1 MIHTGIPKLDEYL
14 GGGVPEGKSLLYYIH
29 PEIEG
34 EVFCMQTLYYNLAL
48 GKSAI
53 YITFNSPPRIVRQ
66 AFKEFGWD
74 LDQYRERFAMV
85 DAYSMLVGELSNEKY
100 VVQNPDDIQ
109 SVDIA
114 IMEAIDELRSNG
126 IIGFGSLSTLM
137 DICGEEKTLEF
148 IEKWNKYNLENENV
162 SIYSFTAWPYSEET
176 LRSLREKLFDAVVSI
191 GGIAER
197 IIFRHYY
204 RILKANWVEI
214 KKRTMLF
221 KVLRPGGVKVYI
233 PKILVTGPYNAGKSS
248 FVQALSTRSV
258 SVDRLGTTIAMDH
271 GHVEHK
277 GFSVDIFGTPGQA
290 RFDPILK
297 MLGSEAMGVILII
310 DSTNPVEFSRAKEM
324 LALSRSFGLPY
335 VVVANK
341 QDLPGALKLEE
352 IRIKMKIPADVPIIP
367 AVVIDKKGV
376 IEAFEKLLDR
386 IMEGE
391 AGVSF

>member
-1 MIHTGIPKLDEYL
+1 MIYTGIPKLDEYL
-14 GGGVPEGKSLLYYIH
+14 GGGVPEGKSLLYYIY
-29 PEIEG
+29 PGIEG

-53 YITFNSPPRIVRQ
+53 YITFNSPPRSIRQ

-74 LDQYRERFAMV
+74 LDRYREKFAIV

-100 VVQNPDDIQ
+100 VVQNPDNIE

-114 IMEAIDELRSNG
+114 IKEALEELRGNG
-126 IIGFGSLSTLM
+126 LIGFGSLSTLM
-137 DICGEEKTLEF
+137 DICGEGKTLEF
-148 IEKWNKYNLENENV
+148 IEKWNKYNFLNGNV

-176 LRSLREKLFDAVVSI
+176 LRSVREKLFDGVVSI
-191 GGIAER
+191 GGISEPV
-197 IIFRHYY
+197 IFRQYY
-204 RILKANWVEI
+204 RVVKANWAEI

-221 KVLRPGGVKVYI
+221 KVLRPGGIKAYI

-277 GFSVDIFGTPGQA
+277 GFSADIFGTPGQA

-310 DSTNPVEFSRAKEM
+310 DSTNPVEFLRAKEM
-324 LALSRSFGLPY
+324 FALSMSHGLPY

-341 QDLPGALKLEE
+341 QDLPGALKPEE
-352 IRIKMKIPADVPIIP
+352 IRTRMKIPADVPVIP
-367 AVVIDKKGV
+367 AVAIEKKGV
-376 IEAFEKLLDR
+376 IEAFEKLIDK
-386 IMEGE
+386 IMEE
-391 AGVSF
+391 